1 MKVFS
6 RTATIASGESLSTEI
21 NLGEDYQVGIYQV
34 LGVQMPAAWTTAAIS
49 FSVSADGETFSPL
62 YWNGNLY
69 EIASNAGSAAGKAVS
84 LEPSAF
90 AGWPY
95 VKILSGKHGSAVN
108 QGAERTISIM
118 LGAM

>member
-6 RTATIASGESLSTEI
+6 RDATIASGQSLSTEI
-21 NLGEDYQVGIYQV
+21 NLGEEYQVGIYQV
-34 LGVQMPAAWTTAAIS
+34 LGVQMPSAWTTAAIS

-62 YWNGNLY
+62 YWNGELY
-69 EIASNAGSAAGKAVS
+69 EIAAGEGASAGSAVS

-95 VKILSGKHGSAVN
+95 VKVLSGKHGTAVN
-108 QGAERTISIM
+108 QAAARTLKIM
-118 LGAM
+118 LGSM